1 MATVVLPGSLARLFP
16 GCPTKSE
23 IDGATVGALL
33 DSLDRQWPGMR
44 DRLRDSSG
52 AIRRHIQFFVDGER
66 ATLETELGD
75 RSEVVV
81 IPAISGG

>member
-1 MATVVLPGSLARLFP
+1 MATVILPGSLARLFA
-16 GCPTKSE
+16 GCPTQSAV
-23 IDGATVGALL
+23 DGATVAALL
-33 DSLDRQWPGMR
+33 DVLDRQWPGMR

-66 ATLETELGD
+66 AGLDTELSDG
-75 RSEVVV
+75 SEVIV